1 MESWQSLTTCAVVGL
16 AAGVL
21 SGFFG
26 IGGGVII
33 VPALVFILGLS
44 QHQAQGTSLAV
55 FALPVGLIGAY
66 TYWKDGSVYVPG
78 ALMLAAGILI
88 GSHFGAARAV
98 VVPDDVLRRAFAIV
112 LVIVAIRMFFSRS

>member
-1 MESWQSLTTCAVVGL
+1 MEYWQGLAVYAIVGL

-66 TYWKDGSVYVPG
+66 TYWKDGSVVVPG
-78 ALMLAAGILI
+78 ALVLAAGIFI
-88 GSHFGAARAV
+88 GSYFGATRAV
-98 VVPDDVLRRAFAIV
+98 ALPDDVLRRAFALV
-112 LVIVAIRMFFSRS
+112 LVIVAVRMFFTRS

>member
-1 MESWQSLTTCAVVGL
+1 MELWQSLVLYAIVGL

-33 VPALVFILGLS
+33 VPALVFIFGLS

-66 TYWKDGSVYVPG
+66 TYWKEGSVVVPG
-78 ALMLAAGILI
+78 ALVLAAGIFI
-88 GSHFGAARAV
+88 GSYFGASRAV
-98 VVPDDVLRRAFAIV
+98 VLPEDALRRAFAIV
-112 LVIVAIRMFFSRS
+112 LIIVALRMFFTRG